1 MAGSSSL
8 SENVWPGYVAAM
20 ASLLLSLLLVVAVL
34 VITIGQV
41 GMIQD
46 DYIKATRRLGY
57 SSFEDVLS
65 VAKSL
70 GVDVDTL
77 LHASTEVPTDLSS
90 IGTQPAQ
97 GGVDI
102 GEQGGEDL
110 ALPSPLEVSELL
122 DFSSFTY
129 DREMA
134 KVAAQR
140 LSSADAALLQ
150 SVDLSMIDLSKIR
163 LSPLS
168 GTLNLSPGVTDQM
181 LEQIDFSQVDFGQA
195 DPQLLDRAKPFLAQR
210 ALEFLLDIKNS
221 PVEKPQRKP
230 PPPPPLPAP
239 PPAPPVPERPLP
251 EVGDQGEPV
260 LLLDFVDRVQ
270 GPDEKT
276 IGEIRERLRRMRNQ
290 ADSLLIWVQ
299 DQPDP
304 DTAAVRS
311 ANLQMLSIRRLA
323 LEVGWP
329 SPAVTVRYSKGPSR
343 VGHLEGFHIH
353 ISTPGVTAD
362 E

>member
-77 LHASTEVPTDLSS
+77 LDAPTGVPNDLSS
-90 IGTQPAQ
+90 IGTQTSKGK
-97 GGVDI
+97 GGVGTE
-102 GEQGGEDL
+102 GENDF
-110 ALPSPLEVSELL
+110 ALPSSLEVSELL

-150 SVDLSMIDLSKIR
+150 SVDLSKVDLSKIR

-195 DPQLLDRAKPFLAQR
+195 DPHLLDRAKPFLAQR

-221 PVEKPQRKP
+221 PDEKPQPKP
-230 PPPPPLPAP
+230 EPSPAP
-239 PPAPPVPERPLP
+239 LVSAPSAPERPLP

-260 LLLDFVDRVQ
+260 LLLDFVDRLQ

-276 IGEIRERLRRMRNQ
+276 IGEIRERLRRMRTQ

-323 LEVGWP
+323 LEAGWP
-329 SPAVTVRYSKGPSR
+329 SQAVTVRYSKGASR
-343 VGHLEGFHIH
+343 VGHSEGFHIH